1 MPYLTYDEFK
11 DLSQVDLEEPKFN
24 ALIKKASAIL
34 NNITGYFYVKNDIEK
49 DNEWRVKQFKQALC
63 AQIEYFHEV
72 DSTTFEGI
80 NNTPQSFTA
89 GRITVTNASRF
100 NPSGENESKSLVAE
114 DVYVYLEGTGLLFS
128 GVAVW

>member
-1 MPYLTYDEFK
+1 MPYLTYSEFK

-49 DNEWRVKQFKQALC
+49 DNEWRVKQFKQALS

-114 DVYVYLEGTGLLFS
+114 DVYVFLEGTGLLFS
-128 GVAVW
+128 GVSVW